1 MLVLAKISHLQ
12 LSSKLKRLTKKR
24 RLEKENDDDEVEAAE
39 EINIRA
45 GKSGAKR
52 SITKGS
58 MNMNTLKILEL
69 SNKLT
74 LGMAKRKTSIRDNVV
89 LKS

>member
-1 MLVLAKISHLQ
+1 MLAKISHLQ

>member
-1 MLVLAKISHLQ
+1 M
-12 LSSKLKRLTKKR
+12 
-24 RLEKENDDDEVEAAE
+24 EAAE

>member
-1 MLVLAKISHLQ
+1 MLAKISHLQ

-45 GKSGAKR
+45 GKSVWLLL
-52 SITKGS
+52 ICF
-58 MNMNTLKILEL
+58 LEL
-69 SNKLT
+69 NIYIKYVITFFPLDLVTENNK
-74 LGMAKRKTSIRDNVV
+74 K
-89 LKS
+89 